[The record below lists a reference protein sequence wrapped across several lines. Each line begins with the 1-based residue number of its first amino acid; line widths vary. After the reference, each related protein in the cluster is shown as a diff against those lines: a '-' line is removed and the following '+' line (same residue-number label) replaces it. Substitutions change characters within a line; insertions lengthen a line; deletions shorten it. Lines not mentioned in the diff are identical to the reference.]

1 MKPVKVHARCD
12 LKKPQGYIK
21 RNWPKA
27 SIKLKEKAEAKA
39 AEKLAAQ
46 EAREARLAEKIAK
59 KIEARTATLE
69 RSPKADLLDL
79 STEEQGFFKLGDK
92 VIETFFPR

>member
-1 MKPVKVHARCD
+1 MGNVKFWQSKNFRCISFY
-12 LKKPQGYIK
+12 QNIGIE
-21 RNWPKA
+21 
-27 SIKLKEKAEAKA
+27 SEF
-39 AEKLAAQ
+39 
-46 EAREARLAEKIAK
+46 AK

-79 STEEQGFFKLGDK
+79 STEELGFFKLGDK